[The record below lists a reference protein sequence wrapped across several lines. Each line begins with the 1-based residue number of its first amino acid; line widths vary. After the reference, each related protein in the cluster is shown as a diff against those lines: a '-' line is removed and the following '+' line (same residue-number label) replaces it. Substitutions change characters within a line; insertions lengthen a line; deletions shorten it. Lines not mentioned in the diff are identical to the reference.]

1 MHRTA
6 QASALADARS
16 FEEMMAVSM
25 TLEGVIVRPPGR
37 CQRCGAEL
45 ATIDAGTAP
54 HAAALRCQ
62 ACFALRGWLSDA
74 TLGFVA
80 DVIRR
85 FGTQTT
91 PIIIRR
97 GGVW

>member
-1 MHRTA
+1 M
-6 QASALADARS
+6 SA
-16 FEEMMAVSM
+16 AVCS
-25 TLEGVIVRPPGR
+25 LVGVIVRPPGR

-45 ATIDAGTAP
+45 ATIDAGTEP

-74 TLGFVA
+74 ALGFVA
-80 DVIRR
+80 AVIRR
-85 FGTQTT
+85 FGTPTT